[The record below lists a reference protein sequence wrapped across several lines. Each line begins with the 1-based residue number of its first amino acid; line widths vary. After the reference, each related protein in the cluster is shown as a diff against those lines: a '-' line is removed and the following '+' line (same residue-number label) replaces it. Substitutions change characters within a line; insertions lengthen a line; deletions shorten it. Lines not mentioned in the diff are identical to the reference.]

1 MQMKSIMTGMIMM
14 RIMNKLIFSV
24 LLMALVFPSISF
36 AHETR
41 MFEINGVEYE
51 MVVGSLNEPVI
62 VDDKTGVT
70 VEIVRDGAFLVGA
83 QDSLQVEMI
92 SGDKKKVV
100 NLSPVYGYEGQY
112 KSNFIATVPTT
123 LTYRVFG
130 TLEDVP
136 VDISFTCNPAGHPQ
150 SEEDTSRTE
159 ISDKVF
165 QTLKRGTF
173 GCPQPKEEFGFPEP
187 APSSF
192 EMDKSVN
199 EIQTAVPS
207 EQSQSNTASSISVI
221 ALVLSLLACCALFFV
236 YTKKK

>member
-1 MQMKSIMTGMIMM
+1 M
-14 RIMNKLIFSV
+14 RIMYKSIFGALLLTLLI
-24 LLMALVFPSISF
+24 PSISL

-62 VDDKTGVT
+62 VDDKTGVS

-83 QDSLQVEMI
+83 QENIQVEMI
-92 SGDKKKVV
+92 AGDKKKIV

-123 LTYRVFG
+123 LTYRIFG
-130 TLEDVP
+130 TLENTP

-150 SEEDTSRTE
+150 SEEDTTRTE
-159 ISDKVF
+159 ISDNVF

-192 EMDKSVN
+192 
-199 EIQTAVPS
+199 QTEKAVSAMQAVEPA
-207 EQSQSNTASSISVI
+207 EQNQSNASSSMSVI
-221 ALVLSLLACCALFFV
+221 AIVLSLLACCAAFFV
-236 YTKKK
+236 YAKKK

>member
-1 MQMKSIMTGMIMM
+1 M
-14 RIMNKLIFSV
+14 RKLIFSAF
-24 LLMALVFPSISF
+24 LLALVFPSVSL

-62 VDDKTGVT
+62 VDDKTGVS

-83 QDSLQVEMI
+83 QEDIQVEMI
-92 SGDKKKVV
+92 AGDKKKTV

-130 TLEDVP
+130 TLENVP

-150 SEEDTSRTE
+150 SEEDTTRTQLG
-159 ISDKVF
+159 DKVF
-165 QTLKRGTF
+165 QTLKRGAF
-173 GCPQPKEEFGFPEP
+173 GCPQPKEAFGFPEE

-192 EMDKSVN
+192 EMDKELSN
-199 EIQTAVPS
+199 LTADAGEEAEKDPTDKV
-207 EQSQSNTASSISVI
+207 AVI
-221 ALVLSLLACCALFFV
+221 ALVLSLLSCCAVFYV
-236 YTKKK
+236 YSKRK